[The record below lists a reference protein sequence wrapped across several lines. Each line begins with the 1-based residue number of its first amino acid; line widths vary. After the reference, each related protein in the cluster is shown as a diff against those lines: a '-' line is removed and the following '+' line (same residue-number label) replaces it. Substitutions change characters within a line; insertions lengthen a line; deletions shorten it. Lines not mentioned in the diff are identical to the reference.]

1 MDSLKALIW
10 LLAGMILAVC
20 TVIVF
25 DTVEQQLIAHKVP
38 SVSAKCKDGTYST
51 SKHKPG
57 TCAKH
62 GGVEVWIIR

>member
-20 TVIVF
+20 AVIVS

-38 SVSAKCKDGTYST
+38 SVSAKCKDGYST
-51 SKHKPG
+51 SKRKPG